1 MAQIRIT
8 YIFYLLL
15 CIYIHILM
23 IRVRTHT
30 RIYTHAVSRYSDI
43 LLISKSY
50 QGEPLTWADKAKLIG
65 REGQH
70 LFQLTPHHVNGIS

>member
-1 MAQIRIT
+1 
-8 YIFYLLL
+8 
-15 CIYIHILM
+15 M